1 MEGLGGLGSR
11 GGGGGDGGR
20 GGGESARRRSIE
32 WESVKELLG
41 AKDEDTGFGE
51 EAKSSVC

>member
-1 MEGLGGLGSR
+1 MEGLGGLGFR

>member
-11 GGGGGDGGR
+11 GGGGGDGGGG

-32 WESVKELLG
+32 WESLKVFG
-41 AKDEDTGFGE
+41 AE
-51 EAKSSVC
+51 E